1 MSAFQSKSVCFH
13 FKFPVWPR
21 QPEPCGIEE
30 TVRPCTLKVLV
41 RCPVG
46 LGGRFQPDF
55 CRGGRWSYTGNK
67 SGQRFCGP
75 RPFSLP
81 GTSEGARR
89 EGKQVW
95 FETVDV
101 PWYVRR
107 ELKLKTEPCATSV

>member
-46 LGGRFQPDF
+46 LGDVFSQTFVVVAGGPTREIKVGNVFVVPGRFHCLGRAKTHEERGSRCGLKQLT
-55 CRGGRWSYTGNK
+55 CRGMFAGS
-67 SGQRFCGP
+67 
-75 RPFSLP
+75 
-81 GTSEGARR
+81 
-89 EGKQVW
+89 
-95 FETVDV
+95 
-101 PWYVRR
+101 
-107 ELKLKTEPCATSV
+107 